1 MKPTLHRS
9 IIFWAG
15 ILVLIFTCWAWR
27 DSYTHVTRLIWNQFT
42 IASGARGICIGGEP
56 LARQSLTTE
65 RETLPTYPANWPRET
80 FPSPFLLREKE
91 AAKLAHADPT
101 TSFRASA
108 GFTVAHNGRGAWS
121 LYLPYW
127 IILSPLIIT
136 WFALLFLRARRLKR
150 AQNNLTTPS

>member
-80 FPSPFLLREKE
+80 FPAPFLVREKE
-91 AAKLAHADPT
+91 AAMLPESDSY
-101 TSFRASA
+101 SFRASIESA
-108 GFTVAHNGRGAWS
+108 VVETGPGAWI

-127 IILSPLIIT
+127 LIL
-136 WFALLFLRARRLKR
+136 LLLLPPWSLLLLSRARRLKR
-150 AQNNLTTPS
+150 THALTDHP